1 MEIGTNR
8 SGATSVVWSH
18 EHRLIDYYTVKMG
31 KPEITD
37 CSAPEGFKPQFR
49 DLTLRAKSLP
59 LKICTYA
66 HDINGQPSALREDII
81 PSPAA
86 G

>member
-1 MEIGTNR
+1 MVIGKNR
-8 SGATSVVWSH
+8 LGALSVSWSY
-18 EHRLIDYYTVKMG
+18 EHRLIDHYTVKMG
-31 KPEITD
+31 PPDTTE
-37 CSAPEGFKPQFR
+37 CSAPQGFKAQFL

-66 HDINGQPSALREDII
+66 HDINGQPSNVREYTL
-81 PSPAA
+81 PAA